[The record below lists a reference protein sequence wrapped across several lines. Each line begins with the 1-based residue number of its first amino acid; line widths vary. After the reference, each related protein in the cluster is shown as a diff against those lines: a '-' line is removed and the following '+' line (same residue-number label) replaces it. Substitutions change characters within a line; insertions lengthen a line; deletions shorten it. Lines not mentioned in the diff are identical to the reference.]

1 MKDPHV
7 ESLIYRVET
16 EGTLH
21 FQDPPPLDHQ
31 THAFDLRVDDGRL
44 TMTMKDHYAS
54 RDEAREAVKSFLEGW
69 EIDWALRNGGRREIK
84 FVYEKANVVD
94 REPRPPGATVIN
106 AETWDMPWVGGEA
119 HVVVN
124 VSAYP
129 VPPSA
134 FRIPPDVETLW
145 NRYEGFMKG
154 KEPLL
159 SMAYFCLTVVE
170 TMYGGGSRSRAGT
183 VLQIDPKVLNKL
195 GELTSERGDAATA
208 RKVKPGP
215 ARPLSGAESAWVD
228 ETIRAIIRRA
238 GNLVAG
244 GTPEPVLLMLTDLPT
259 LQ

>member
-1 MKDPHV
+1 VKDPHV

-21 FQDPPPLDHQ
+21 FQHPRPLDHQ
-31 THAFDLRVDDGRL
+31 TLAFDLRVEDGRL

-69 EIDWALRNGGRREIK
+69 EIDWALRNGGRREMK
-84 FVYEKANVVD
+84 FVYEKANLVD

-106 AETWDMPWVGGEA
+106 LEAGDSMFVGGEVL
-119 HVVVN
+119 VVVN

-129 VPPSA
+129 APPSA
-134 FRIPPDVETLW
+134 FRVSPDVETLW

-170 TMYGGGSRSRAGT
+170 TVYGKGNRRDASKA
-183 VLQIDPKVLNKL
+183 LQIDPKVLNKL
-195 GELTSERGDAATA
+195 GELTERGDAATA

-215 ARPLSGAESAWVD
+215 ARLLSGAELAWVD
-228 ETIRAIIRRA
+228 EAIRVIIRRA

-244 GTPEPVLLMLTDLPT
+244 GTPEPVWLRLKDLPT
-259 LQ
+259 LS